1 MHLTGLLENIAS
13 YAWYLISLGTLLAGV
28 ATGLLLARLRTNWR
42 LETSLEETK
51 QALEW
56 ERGERKRLIKQAMDA
71 AEAAEQRVQDATE
84 MADERIAVLQKE
96 LQRLYHELQRDWR
109 AHAEEEKH
117 IQRLEAKVKVLSK
130 KVGIIDP
137 EESTA
142 SVRRLAASDDKILTL
157 WSGSEPPSQGDK
169 GQETGEPTSSDQ

>member
-1 MHLTGLLENIAS
+1 
-13 YAWYLISLGTLLAGV
+13 
-28 ATGLLLARLRTNWR
+28 LARLRTNWR

-130 KVGIIDP
+130 KAGIIDP

-169 GQETGEPTSSDQ
+169 GQETDEPSSPDQ